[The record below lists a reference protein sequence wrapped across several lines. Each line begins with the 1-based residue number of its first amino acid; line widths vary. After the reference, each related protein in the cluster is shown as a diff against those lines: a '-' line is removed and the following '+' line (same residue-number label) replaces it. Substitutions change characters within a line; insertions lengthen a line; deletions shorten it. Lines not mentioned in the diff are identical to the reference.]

1 MMLKGALQHP
11 YKLGMGLL
19 WLALFYDF
27 ARVLALHYAIRTVQ
41 VSIDRYPAN
50 FPHEIFKPMLY
61 GALLLASCAGL
72 YLDWQA
78 APSGANG
85 GFWKYILPLPLTIR
99 GRLYRM
105 VGVPVYAC
113 VVGVVEAVRVFR
125 DPETES
131 DFTRLVSYLQTLS
144 ESQSIVDE
152 EQIRALIE
160 NVQWRRSLD
169 RWSRA
174 FVSEKTLEIVRLP
187 VEILLVLA
195 VTTTYGIWIFSKEPR
210 HGTSS
215 YCCVD
220 EWLMVVLTGTH
231 CGPRRWRRAA

>member
-1 MMLKGALQHP
+1 MMLKGVLQHP

-19 WLALFYDF
+19 WLSLFYDF

-50 FPHEIFKPMLY
+50 FPHEIFKPLFY
-61 GALLLASCAGL
+61 GALLLASCSAL

-78 APSGANG
+78 TSYS
-85 GFWKYILPLPLTIR
+85 GFWMYVLPLPLTLR

-105 VGVPVYAC
+105 VGVPVYAFI
-113 VVGVVEAVRVFR
+113 VGVVEAVRVFR
-125 DPETES
+125 DPNTES
-131 DFTRLVSYLQTLS
+131 DFARLVSYLQTLS
-144 ESQSIVDE
+144 ESQRIVDE
-152 EQIRALIE
+152 EHIQALIE
-160 NVQWRRSLD
+160 NVQWRRTLY

-195 VTTTYGIWIFSKEPR
+195 VTTTYGVWNFSKEPR
-210 HGTSS
+210 HGT
-215 YCCVD
+215 CAVD
-220 EWLMVVLTGTH
+220 ALLLVD
-231 CGPRRWRRAA
+231 C

>member
-11 YKLGMGLL
+11 FKLGMGLL
-19 WLALFYDF
+19 WLSLFYDF
-27 ARVLALHYAIRTVQ
+27 ARVLALHYAIRTAQ
-41 VSIDRYPAN
+41 VSIDRYPTN
-50 FPHEIFKPMLY
+50 FPHEIFKPLLY
-61 GALLLASCAGL
+61 GALLLTSCSGL

-78 APSGANG
+78 PGCS
-85 GFWKYILPLPLTIR
+85 GFWKYVLPLPLTLR

-131 DFTRLVSYLQTLS
+131 DFTRLVLYLQTLS

-152 EQIRALIE
+152 QQIRALIE
-160 NVQWRRSLD
+160 NVQWRRSLY

-174 FVSEKTLEIVRLP
+174 FVSEKTLEIVWLP

-215 YCCVD
+215 C
-220 EWLMVVLTGTH
+220 
-231 CGPRRWRRAA
+231 